1 MDHAEDSDNNDDV
14 FIYMGGSVPQHLR
27 ETITHAR
34 VHKSVKIITRDAF
47 HNCRNLVS
55 IEMHDGV
62 EIIEKY
68 ASKGLKFI
76 YPSPLDIADLIKA
89 ATGLESEEV
98 SMDITLQ
105 SMVPRREIGE
115 DE

>member
-1 MDHAEDSDNNDDV
+1 MIS
-14 FIYMGGSVPQHLR
+14 S
-27 ETITHAR
+27 
-34 VHKSVKIITRDAF
+34 K
-47 HNCRNLVS
+47 
-55 IEMHDGV
+55 